1 MQMQIICKCKRF
13 ANKGESMKISKIC
26 LSALFVALTLTSCTR
41 TAKDSADTGRKI
53 KVSVTFNALKE
64 MAQVVGGEYAEI
76 STIIPDGME
85 PHEFEPKAQDMEAL
99 STADVFVYNGFGLE
113 KWAPQAIAA
122 AQNKKLIAVDSSAG
136 ATPITLEGAEAIEHG
151 GTDPHLWLSLN
162 GAQIQTRNIANA
174 FGKADPAHAAEYT
187 KNADTFVT
195 ELNKLYAEYAD
206 KMKAAPSHIIVTGH
220 AAFGYLCRDFGL
232 EQNSVEDV
240 FATGEPS
247 PQQLASLVEFA
258 KEKKVKTIFVEE
270 MVSPAVS
277 QTLANEIG
285 AKVATIYTM
294 ESAEDSKNYLERM
307 SDNLDAIYKSLSE

>member
-1 MQMQIICKCKRF
+1 
-13 ANKGESMKISKIC
+13 MKISKIC

-41 TAKDSADTGRKI
+41 TAKDSADTGRKL

-64 MAQVVGGEYAEI
+64 MAQAVGGGYAEI

-85 PHEFEPKAQDMEAL
+85 PHEFEPKAQDMATL

-113 KWAPQAIAA
+113 SWAPKAIEAS
-122 AQNKKLIAVDSSAG
+122 QNEKLIAVDSSKG
-136 ATPITLEGAEAIEHG
+136 AKPIALEGEEAIEHG
-151 GTDPHLWLSLN
+151 DTDPHLWLSLN
-162 GAQIQTRNIANA
+162 GAKIQTRNIAEA
-174 FGKADPAHAAEYT
+174 FSKADPAHATDYS
-187 KNADTFVT
+187 KNADSFIA
-195 ELNKLYAEYAD
+195 ELDKLLAEYST
-206 KMKAAPSHIIVTGH
+206 KMKEAPSHVIVTGH

-247 PQQLASLVEFA
+247 PQQLARLVEFA

-270 MVSPAVS
+270 MASPAVS

-307 SDNLDAIYKSLSE
+307 SDNLEAIYKSLSE